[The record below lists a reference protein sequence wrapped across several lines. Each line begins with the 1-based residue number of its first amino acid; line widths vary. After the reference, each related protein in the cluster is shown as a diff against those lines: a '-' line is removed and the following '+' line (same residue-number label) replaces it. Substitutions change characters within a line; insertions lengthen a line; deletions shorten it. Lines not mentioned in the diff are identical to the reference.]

1 MMMFYNARLFYN
13 ALLFYNARLFYLTV
27 LLGFYHLH
35 PTDSN

>member
-1 MMMFYNARLFYN
+1 MM
-13 ALLFYNARLFYLTV
+13 FYNARLFYLTV